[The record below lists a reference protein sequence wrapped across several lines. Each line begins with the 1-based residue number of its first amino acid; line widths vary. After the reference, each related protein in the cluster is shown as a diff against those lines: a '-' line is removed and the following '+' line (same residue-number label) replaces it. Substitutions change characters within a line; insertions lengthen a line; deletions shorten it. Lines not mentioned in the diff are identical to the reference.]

1 MKEMQ
6 KEIKDMFAIIH
17 SLKVILDKQKQYY
30 KRNCLLIHGLAEER
44 NENTDQIV
52 IQALKEK
59 MKEEI
64 RKVDLH

>member
-30 KRNCLLIHGLAEER
+30 KRNCLLIHGLPEKR

>member
-30 KRNCLLIHGLAEER
+30 KRNCLLIHGLPEER

>member
-1 MKEMQ
+1 MQ

-30 KRNCLLIHGLAEER
+30 KRNCLLIHGLPEKR